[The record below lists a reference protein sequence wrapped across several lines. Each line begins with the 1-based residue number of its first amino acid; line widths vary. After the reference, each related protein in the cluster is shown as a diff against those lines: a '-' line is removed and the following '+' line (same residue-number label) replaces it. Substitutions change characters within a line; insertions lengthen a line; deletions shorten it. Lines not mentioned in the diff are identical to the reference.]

1 MSNYLL
7 DANHVSPLL
16 TPGHPLRLRV
26 FQQMEQGDGF
36 GICIPVITETL
47 FGVGIAPRAAA
58 NRAEWERV
66 HALFSYY
73 VPDETDAVAAADL
86 QITLRKRGRQL
97 ATVDAL
103 IAAIALRH
111 HLILLT
117 TDRDFQAVPNL
128 AQENWMSP

>member
-7 DANHVSPLL
+7 DTNHVSPLL

-26 FQQMEQGDGF
+26 LQQMEQGDSF

-47 FGVGIAPRAAA
+47 FGVGIVPRAAA
-58 NRAEWERV
+58 NRVEWERMR
-66 HALFSYY
+66 ALFTYY
-73 VPDETDAVAAADL
+73 VPDETDAVSAADL

-97 ATVDAL
+97 ATIDAL
-103 IAAIALRH
+103 IATIALRH
-111 HLILLT
+111 NLILLT

-128 AQENWMSP
+128 TIENWMLL